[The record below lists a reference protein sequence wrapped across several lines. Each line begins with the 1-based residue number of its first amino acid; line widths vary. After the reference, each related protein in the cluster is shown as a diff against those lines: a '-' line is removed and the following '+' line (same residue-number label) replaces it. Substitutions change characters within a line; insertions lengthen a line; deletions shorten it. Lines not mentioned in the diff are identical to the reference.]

1 MNHNTVKKYADN
13 RYAKPP
19 CQGLVLVSG
28 YWRTSE
34 YIEAERKG
42 KKALEAGDG

>member
-1 MNHNTVKKYADN
+1 MTEEIKKYADN

-19 CQGLVLVSG
+19 CQGPILVSG

-34 YIEAERKG
+34 YI
-42 KKALEAGDG
+42 KKARGK